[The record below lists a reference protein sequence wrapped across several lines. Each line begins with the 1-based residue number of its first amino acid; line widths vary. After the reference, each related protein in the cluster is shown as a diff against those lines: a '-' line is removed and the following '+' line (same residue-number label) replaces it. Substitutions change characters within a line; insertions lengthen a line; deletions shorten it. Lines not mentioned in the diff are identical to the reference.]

1 MKDPK
6 KIAQVVVIVLVIIGS
21 IWCGV
26 WMMSRSRRAP
36 EWTNDIKYERIDENT
51 LELMTLPAGQWESLG
66 EKGKKYKNPDTGT
79 FTMVP
84 VMTCPSCAEKI
95 PTPYIR
101 PKDVP
106 RDPQGLQAIMQEEQ
120 DAMDRYVCPKCGKPV
135 QAKSP
140 R

>member
-66 EKGKKYKNPDTGT
+66 EKGKKYKNPNTGT

-84 VMTCPSCAEKI
+84 VMTCPSCGEKI
-95 PTPYIR
+95 PVPYLR
-101 PKDVP
+101 PKQAP
-106 RDPQGLQAIMQEEQ
+106 RNPMELQALMKQERE
-120 DAMDRYVCPKCGKPV
+120 AMANYVCPKCE
-135 QAKSP
+135 QSTTAS